1 MIGGTDGT
9 IRRLIPVVDMLH
21 GLHAVIL
28 RKGVVMG
35 IQVISRDGQPEY
47 AVVPWEQYQAL
58 LKAAGQAPVEAN
70 LSEAQD
76 STASAPLPAF
86 GEVAQIRQAK
96 GIAPELL
103 ARNVGVSPAYL
114 AMIESGERLPDAAI
128 RRALAWHLGV
138 AGWSEPS

>member
-1 MIGGTDGT
+1 
-9 IRRLIPVVDMLH
+9 
-21 GLHAVIL
+21 
-28 RKGVVMG
+28 MG

-58 LKAAGQAPVEAN
+58 LKAAGQAPAELPA
-70 LSEAQD
+70 SKAQGD
-76 STASAPLPAF
+76 AASAPLPAF
-86 GEVAQIRQAK
+86 SEVAQIRQAK
-96 GIAPELL
+96 GIAPEQL

-114 AMIESGERLPDAAI
+114 AMIESGERQPDAAI

>member
-1 MIGGTDGT
+1 
-9 IRRLIPVVDMLH
+9 
-21 GLHAVIL
+21 
-28 RKGVVMG
+28 MG

-58 LKAAGQAPVEAN
+58 LKAAGQAPAEAVA
-70 LSEAQD
+70 SEAQGNP
-76 STASAPLPAF
+76 ASAPLPAF
-86 GEVAQIRQAK
+86 SEVAQIRQAK
-96 GIAPELL
+96 GIAPEQL

-114 AMIESGERLPDAAI
+114 AMIESGERQPDAAI

>member
-1 MIGGTDGT
+1 
-9 IRRLIPVVDMLH
+9 
-21 GLHAVIL
+21 
-28 RKGVVMG
+28 MG

-58 LKAAGQAPVEAN
+58 LKAAGQAPAEASA
-70 LSEAQD
+70 SETQVSA
-76 STASAPLPAF
+76 ASAPLPAF
-86 GEVAQIRQAK
+86 SEVAQIREAK

-114 AMIESGERLPDAAI
+114 AMIESGERQPDAAI

>member
-1 MIGGTDGT
+1 
-9 IRRLIPVVDMLH
+9 
-21 GLHAVIL
+21 
-28 RKGVVMG
+28 MG

-58 LKAAGQAPVEAN
+58 LEAAGQAPAQVTDESPPQNSQPAN
-70 LSEAQD
+70 
-76 STASAPLPAF
+76 LPAF
-86 GEVAQIRQAK
+86 SEVAQLRQAK
-96 GIAPELL
+96 GIAPEQL

-114 AMIESGERLPDAAI
+114 AMIESGERQPDAAI

>member
-1 MIGGTDGT
+1 
-9 IRRLIPVVDMLH
+9 
-21 GLHAVIL
+21 
-28 RKGVVMG
+28 MG

-58 LKAAGQAPVEAN
+58 LKSAGQAPAEATVR
-70 LSEAQD
+70 EAP
-76 STASAPLPAF
+76 ASVAEAPLPAF
-86 GEVAQIRQAK
+86 SEVAQIRQAK

-114 AMIESGERLPDAAI
+114 GMIESGERQPDAAI

>member
-1 MIGGTDGT
+1 
-9 IRRLIPVVDMLH
+9 
-21 GLHAVIL
+21 
-28 RKGVVMG
+28 MG
-35 IQVISRDGQPEY
+35 IQVICRDGQPEY

-70 LSEAQD
+70 VSETQEN
-76 STASAPLPAF
+76 TASAPLPAF

-114 AMIESGERLPDAAI
+114 AMIESGERQPDAAI

>member
-1 MIGGTDGT
+1 
-9 IRRLIPVVDMLH
+9 
-21 GLHAVIL
+21 
-28 RKGVVMG
+28 MG

-58 LKAAGQAPVEAN
+58 LRAAGQAPAEVLAET
-70 LSEAQD
+70 SEGNA
-76 STASAPLPAF
+76 SSAPLPAF
-86 GEVAQIRQAK
+86 SQVSQLRQAK
-96 GIAPELL
+96 GIAPEQL

-114 AMIESGERLPDAAI
+114 SMIESGERQPDAAI